1 MFPVLPQPGQQESP
15 QGDLATVVRT
25 MQIIRAALVMGAISF
40 GGVVAFLL
48 LSGQIE
54 KKPLIPNALFPNFP
68 LLLLIAAPVA
78 VSCVLVSFVVPGVIE
93 GNVRRSLS
101 AGDVADSE
109 RDCRLLAAHQTGSLV
124 RGAVLEGPS
133 LFLLVTSLAE
143 GHWFGLLWAAAL
155 QVLQLATFPTTAGV
169 ENWLR
174 TQHELLQLD
183 QLN

>member
-1 MFPVLPQPGQQESP
+1 MFPVLPQPGHQESP

-25 MQIIRAALVMGAISF
+25 MQIIRAALVMGAVSF

-48 LSGQIE
+48 LSGLIE
-54 KKPLIPNALFPNFP
+54 KKPLIPHELFPNFP
-68 LLLLIAAPVA
+68 LLLLIAVPVA

-93 GNVRRSLS
+93 GNVRRSLTAENVPES
-101 AGDVADSE
+101 
-109 RDCRLLAAHQTGSLV
+109 DCDGRLLAAHQSASLV

-143 GHWFGLLWAAAL
+143 GHWWGLMWAGAL
-155 QVLQLATFPTTAGV
+155 QVLQIATFPTPSGV

-174 TQHELLQLD
+174 TQHELLHLD